1 MSKNLSIC
9 YDPKMNSPENNNCNT
24 SADKN
29 AKLDFDA
36 ILEKGKIIIKTNYR

>member
-1 MSKNLSIC
+1 MFKYLSTC
-9 YDPKMNSPENNNCNT
+9 YDLKMNSTENNNENR

-36 ILEKGKIIIKTNYR
+36 ILEKGK